1 MKDQPCQ
8 AVHDCGT
15 GGAVIEP
22 AVGSRAARSDGR
34 SIASSA
40 KIGTKTWINKLI
52 TFYSAF
58 LINFCEKIA

>member
-1 MKDQPCQ
+1 MKGQPCQ

-15 GGAVIEP
+15 GDAVIEP

-40 KIGTKTWINKLI
+40 KIGNRNVDK
-52 TFYSAF
+52 
-58 LINFCEKIA
+58 